1 MERLLLT
8 LLYEMPCVKP
18 GSVSQQDGKG
28 SAALRVLQS
37 WRERW
42 GGPASP
48 ENGFMGRLAGTTGL
62 VLPRLTPGRAFLRG
76 NRGREPPETRRER
89 VGYLLGR

>member
-1 MERLLLT
+1 ML
-8 LLYEMPCVKP
+8 
-18 GSVSQQDGKG
+18 SQAVSRSRTGK
-28 SAALRVLQS
+28 VLQLS
-37 WRERW
+37 GCCRAGGRGG